1 MASAFSERF
10 PTEQEIDAA
19 IASDDSLQ
27 AAQLELA
34 EHEAQQ
40 MAAQDDHFYRQ
51 CYGETPTEIESVP
64 ATPNSAE
71 LPVAAPPSPQEA
83 WEVIAVSDDSQ
94 GAALSEHADRPE
106 QVASEMQA
114 ELASVIAQALV
125 ATRDMVL
132 WLLEHSAARDM
143 GDNAIAG
150 DPRQRDRS
158 RSPRLPRGALAAA
171 SPFAGA
177 YSGETPEDIES
188 PSRYNEWL
196 ARNRHPVLNEGEDPQ
211 SESPPPAWMRL

>member
-19 IASDDSLQ
+19 IASDDSL
-27 AAQLELA
+27 AAEARQLELA
-34 EHEAQQ
+34 EHGAQQ
-40 MAAQDDHFYRQ
+40 MATQDDHFYRQ
-51 CYGETPTEIESVP
+51 CYGETS
-64 ATPNSAE
+64 E
-71 LPVAAPPSPQEA
+71 LPVAAPPSPQEV
-83 WEVIAVSDDSQ
+83 WEVIAVSDDSH
-94 GAALSEHADRPE
+94 GPALSEHADRPE
-106 QVASEMQA
+106 QVASERQA
-114 ELASVIAQALV
+114 ELASLIAQALV
-125 ATRDMVL
+125 ATRDMVR

-158 RSPRLPRGALAAA
+158 RSPRLLRGALAAA
-171 SPFAGA
+171 YPFAGA

-211 SESPPPAWMRL
+211 SESPPPAEAVEM